1 MTDVHDE
8 YIETVKRWELL
19 KERNVLLTTHSTH
32 LIYGYMALD
41 IWKKITEERLLFS
54 IISICFYKYPLLPHT
69 TVFVVIPVMEN

>member
-32 LIYGYMALD
+32 LIYGYMASD
-41 IWKKITEERLLFS
+41 I
-54 IISICFYKYPLLPHT
+54 
-69 TVFVVIPVMEN
+69 